1 MTFFVYTFTIYA
13 HIRIHIGKR
22 KKTYAQKEKVFT
34 GHFYAHCAYMY
45 AQFYK
50 HVTITFYCKIHT
62 LILIISI

>member
-13 HIRIHIGKR
+13 HIRIHIRKA

-34 GHFYAHCAYMY
+34 RHFYAHCAYMY

-50 HVTITFYCKIHT
+50 RVT
-62 LILIISI
+62 LIFSIAST